1 MLDSSSFSRP
11 DAGWRLSLYP
21 SAGEAGCSFQSS
33 VRSPRCYV
41 PPGSAADPARAR
53 AEAARR
59 ARSKVR
65 RYAAA
70 NLLDKFGTLTYAG
83 TGCHDPGEARTH
95 VASFMRSL
103 RSELGGEPFPY
114 VWVPEWHKSG
124 HGLHLHFAL
133 GQYVKQGTIHD
144 VWGRGFVSIKRIT
157 GQRHRAPR
165 VEGARIAARYL
176 SKYVAKTF
184 ESDDLGGRHRYEVGQ
199 GFQPQAV
206 RFTGNSDDEVLDHA
220 VEVMGGALPARA
232 WSSSQNDDW
241 QGPPARWFQ
250 WD

>member
-1 MLDSSSFSRP
+1 MSISLLSP
-11 DAGWRLSLYP
+11 DAGWRLVLYP
-21 SAGEAGCSFQSS
+21 SAGEAGYSFQSS
-33 VRSPRCYV
+33 VRAPRMYS

-70 NLLDKFGTLTYAG
+70 NLLDRFGTLTYAG
-83 TGCHDPGEARTH
+83 EGCHDPAQARTD
-95 VASFMRSL
+95 VAAFMRGL
-103 RSELGGEPFPY
+103 RSELGGKPFPY

-124 HGLHLHFAL
+124 HGLHLHFAVS
-133 GQYVKQGTIHD
+133 QYVRHSLIAD
-144 VWGRGFVSIKRIT
+144 VWGHGFISIKRIT
-157 GQRHRAPR
+157 GKRHGAPP

-184 ESDDLGGRHRYEVGQ
+184 DSEDLGGRHRYEVAQ
-199 GFQPQAV
+199 GFQPETM
-206 RFTGNSDDEVLDHA
+206 RFTGTSSGEVLGAACD
-220 VEVMGGALPARA
+220 VMQARPARSWDSA
-232 WSSSQNDDW
+232 ESEGW
-241 QGPPARWFQ
+241 QGPPAGWYQ